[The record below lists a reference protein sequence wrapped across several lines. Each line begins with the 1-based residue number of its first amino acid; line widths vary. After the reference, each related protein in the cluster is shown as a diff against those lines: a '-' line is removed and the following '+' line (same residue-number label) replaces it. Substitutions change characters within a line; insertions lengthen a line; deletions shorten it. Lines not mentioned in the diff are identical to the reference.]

1 MRIQT
6 NSLKFAKMLKREGF
20 SSGLSEGF
28 VAAFSQVEVYN
39 IYSVNEVDDML
50 SDAVRQV
57 FVEQDKK
64 LAEQRREFD
73 EKMKSYHE
81 QLRENRGELL
91 ASRRWMIG
99 TILTVGFS
107 LAAYLS
113 ALIHFNH

>member
-6 NSLKFAKMLKREGF
+6 DTLKYARMLKEDGF
-20 SSGLSEGF
+20 SSESAE
-28 VAAFSQVEVYN
+28 AFMSTLTKIEIHN
-39 IYSVNEVDDML
+39 IYSKLEVDKML
-50 SDAVRQV
+50 CESVEKV
-57 FVEQDKK
+57 FAKQDEK

-73 EKMKSYHE
+73 EKMKSYNE

-99 TILTVGFS
+99 TIITVGFS

-113 ALIHFNH
+113 ALVHFNH